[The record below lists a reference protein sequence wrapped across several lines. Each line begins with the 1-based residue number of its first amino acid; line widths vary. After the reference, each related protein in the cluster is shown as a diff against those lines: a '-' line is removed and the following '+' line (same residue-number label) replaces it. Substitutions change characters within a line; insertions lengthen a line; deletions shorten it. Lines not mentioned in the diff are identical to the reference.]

1 MLSPKTKRNIA
12 RIIPF
17 GLIWL
22 VLGLVFLTV
31 EQVIIDS
38 SGTSSSSAIRVD
50 FEILVFACLAVTGVG
65 LLVGAIEL
73 LFLNKLFAKKSFSKK
88 IFYKFL
94 IYLVFSFII
103 ILIMF
108 PIAAA
113 IELET
118 HVLDNQVWKKYLDFL
133 TSAEYLSTLLQM
145 MVSLGVSLMYGEISD
160 NIGHGVLINFFTG
173 KYHTPKEEERIFMF
187 ADMKSSTAIAETL
200 GHVKYFK
207 LLRTYYFDLSN
218 AIINSYGEVYQYVGD
233 EIVVSWKFEKGIQN
247 NNCIQCFFNMK
258 RDLEKKSE
266 RYQKYFGVSPDF
278 KAGFHFGKVTTGEI
292 GALKKE
298 IIFTGDVMNT
308 TARIQSL
315 CNEHRVDIIVSDH
328 LLTHLDLG
336 KEFKIKSLGENKLK
350 GKEKTIDLSTLFRH
364 TATP

>member
-1 MLSPKTKRNIA
+1 MLSPRAKRNIA

-31 EQVIIDS
+31 EQVIINS
-38 SGTSSSSAIRVD
+38 SDTSSSSAIRVD
-50 FEILVFACLAVTGVG
+50 FEILVFACLAVTAVG

-73 LFLNKLFAKKSFSKK
+73 LFLNKLFAKKSFLKK
-88 IFYKFL
+88 IFYKLF
-94 IYLVFSFII
+94 IYLVFSFLV

-113 IELET
+113 IEIET
-118 HVLDNQVWKKYLDFL
+118 HVLDNQVWKKYHDFL
-133 TSAEYLSTLLQM
+133 NSAEYLSTLLQM
-145 MVSLGVSLMYGEISD
+145 MVSLGVSLMYAEISD

-173 KYHTPKEEERIFMF
+173 KYHRPKEEERIFMF

-200 GHVKYFK
+200 GHIKYFE
-207 LLRTYYFDLSN
+207 LLRTYYYDLSS
-218 AIINSYGEVYQYVGD
+218 AIVNSFGEVYQYVGD
-233 EIVVSWKFEKGIQN
+233 EIVVSWTSEKGIQN

-258 RDLEKKSE
+258 KDLKKKSDW
-266 RYQKYFGVSPDF
+266 YQKHFGISPDF

-315 CNEHRVDIIVSDH
+315 CNEHGVDIIVSDH
-328 LLTHLDLG
+328 LLNHLNLG
-336 KEFKIKSLGENKLK
+336 KGFKIESLGEHILK
-350 GKEKTIDLSTLFRH
+350 GKEKKIGISTVHQNTI
-364 TATP
+364 P

>member
-1 MLSPKTKRNIA
+1 MLSPKTRRNIA

-17 GLIWL
+17 GVIWL
-22 VLGLVFLTV
+22 ILGLVFITV

-38 SGTSSSSAIRVD
+38 SGTSSSSGIRVD
-50 FEILVFACLAVTGVG
+50 FEILVFGCLAVTGVG

-73 LFLNKLFAKKSFSKK
+73 LFLNKLFAKKSFLKK
-88 IFYKFL
+88 ILYKL
-94 IYLVFSFII
+94 IIYFAFSFLV
-103 ILIMF
+103 ILILF

-113 IELET
+113 IELNT
-118 HVLDNQVWKKYLDFL
+118 HVLDNQVWKKYHGFL
-133 TSAEYLSTLLQM
+133 NSTEYLSTLLQI
-145 MVSLGVSLMYGEISD
+145 MVSLGVSLMYAEISD

-200 GHVKYFK
+200 GHIKYFE
-207 LLRTYYFDLSN
+207 LLKTYYYDLSS
-218 AIINSYGEVYQYVGD
+218 AIVNSFGEVYQYVGD

-247 NNCIQCFFNMK
+247 NHCIQCFFNMK
-258 RDLEKKSE
+258 RDLKKKSDW
-266 RYQKYFGVSPDF
+266 YQKHFGISPDF

-315 CNEHRVDIIVSDH
+315 CNEHEIDIIVSDH
-328 LLTHLDLG
+328 LLSHLNLG
-336 KEFKIKSLGENKLK
+336 KGFKIKSLGEHILK
-350 GKEKTIDLSTLFRH
+350 GKEKKIRISAVHQNTIS
-364 TATP
+364 